1 MTQKCDFVL
10 CEHLGQT
17 LQEKARKT
25 VIQSAPTPLFPHS
38 PFLSTYTDI
47 DATCMIN
54 APKPSTSVYA
64 QREPSKTR
72 WLKGLGPRLQDT
84 HTRISTA
91 AGVWQSSL
99 RSHHLTPLSYSWP
112 SHAPSSGTLS
122 HAHTDAAYKQD
133 NAFQSWNQTKGRTVA
148 CNFWYVAVS
157 QSHYSI
163 CVFQLCNHVL

>member
-72 WLKGLGPRLQDT
+72 WLKGLGPRL
-84 HTRISTA
+84 
-91 AGVWQSSL
+91 
-99 RSHHLTPLSYSWP
+99 
-112 SHAPSSGTLS
+112 
-122 HAHTDAAYKQD
+122 
-133 NAFQSWNQTKGRTVA
+133 
-148 CNFWYVAVS
+148 
-157 QSHYSI
+157 
-163 CVFQLCNHVL
+163 